1 MIKCDN
7 MKHELFEVGLYDYSD
22 LDERLKKPVRWTEED
37 LKQIAENY
45 RGGIPL
51 TSEHD
56 KVYIGIGNNIVFEED
71 KGKLFIEVPDELDM
85 EGKGLSPKVDVL
97 LKDNGDTFGIDTMSL
112 IDVGVTKSPR
122 KITLLNSEITGETGE
137 TGMRGE
143 TGNPEPAPQPP
154 EPQNQDANV
163 TTNLLL
169 EKLQGK
175 DAEIGKLQDEI
186 NALKKESKKY
196 DKIKKSIEEN
206 KEYIDNKEDILKELS
221 ELRKHE
227 NERKIKEYE
236 AKYNFNYNENAQD
249 KEIIDKL
256 LSGNVDMELMEKL
269 AERRIKIE
277 ATSDGS
283 TPGGRNPQ
291 NSGDVIETGSTG
303 STGDKD
309 KPSFTTREEYNKILK
324 DMGFNRTRI

>member
-1 MIKCDN
+1 MR
-7 MKHELFEVGLYDYSD
+7 HELFEVGSYDYSD
-22 LDERLKKPVRWTEED
+22 LDDRLDKPVEWTEDD
-37 LKQIAENY
+37 LKLIAENY

-56 KVYIGIGNNIVFEED
+56 NIYVGIGNNIEYE
-71 KGKLFIEVPDELDM
+71 KGKLFIEVPDELNM

-97 LKDNGDTFGIDTMSL
+97 LKDKGDSFGIDTMSL
-112 IDVGVTKSPR
+112 IDVGVTKNPR
-122 KITLLNSEITGETGE
+122 KITLLNSEITGETGA
-137 TGMRGE
+137 
-143 TGNPEPAPQPP
+143 TGNPNPAPQGQ
-154 EPQNQDANV
+154 PQPAPSKDANV
-163 TTNLLL
+163 ATSLLL

-186 NALKKESKKY
+186 NNLKEESKKY
-196 DKIKKSIEEN
+196 DEIKKAIEEN
-206 KEYIDNKEDILKELS
+206 KEFIDSKEDILKELS
-221 ELRKHE
+221 ELRKAE

-256 LSGNVDMELMEKL
+256 LSGDVDMELMEKL

-277 ATSDGS
+277 AASDGS
-283 TPGGRNPQ
+283 TPGGRNPA
-291 NSGDVIETGSTG
+291 NSGDVGETGDSG
-303 STGDKD
+303 NAGDENA
-309 KPSFTTREEYNKILK
+309 PSFTTREEYNKILK

>member
-1 MIKCDN
+1 MR
-7 MKHELFEVGLYDYSD
+7 HELFEVGSYDYSD
-22 LDERLKKPVRWTEED
+22 LDERLTKPVEWTEDD
-37 LKQIAENY
+37 LKLIAENY

-56 KVYIGIGNNIVFEED
+56 NIYVGIGNNIEYEE
-71 KGKLFIEVPDELDM
+71 GKLFLEIPDELDM

-97 LKDNGDTFGIDTMSL
+97 LKDKGDSFGIDTMSL

-122 KITLLNSEITGETGE
+122 KIRLLNSDITGETGA
-137 TGMRGE
+137 
-143 TGNPEPAPQPP
+143 TGNPNPEPPAPQGQPQPP
-154 EPQNQDANV
+154 AKDTNV
-163 TTNLLL
+163 ATTLLL

-186 NALKKESKKY
+186 NSLKEESKKY
-196 DKIKKSIEEN
+196 DEIKKAIEEN
-206 KEYIDNKEDILKELS
+206 KEFIDNKEDILKELS

-256 LSGNVDMELMEKL
+256 LSGDVDMELMEKL

-277 ATSDGS
+277 ASNDGS

-303 STGDKD
+303 STGDED

-324 DMGFNRTRI
+324 DMGFNRARI

>member
-1 MIKCDN
+1 

-22 LDERLKKPVRWTEED
+22 LDRRLNKPVKWTSDD
-37 LKQIAENY
+37 LRQIAENY

-56 KVYIGIGNNIVFEED
+56 KVYIGIGNNISYEE
-71 KGKLFIEVPDELDM
+71 GKLFIEIPDELDM

-97 LKDNGDTFGIDTMSL
+97 LKDNGDSFGIDTMNL
-112 IDVGVTKSPR
+112 IDVGVTKNPR

-137 TGMRGE
+137 TGE
-143 TGNPEPAPQPP
+143 TANPEPP
-154 EPQNQDANV
+154 EVENQDANV

-169 EKLQGK
+169 EKLKGK

-186 NALKKESKKY
+186 TTLKKESKKY

-206 KEYIDNKEDILKELS
+206 KEFINNKEDILKELS

-256 LSGNVDMELMEKL
+256 LTGDVDMELMERL

-277 ATSDGS
+277 ATNDIS

-291 NSGDVIETGSTG
+291 NSGEVGETGSA
-303 STGDKD
+303 GDENA
-309 KPSFTTREEYNKILK
+309 PSFTTREEYNRILK

>member
-1 MIKCDN
+1 MR
-7 MKHELFEVGLYDYSD
+7 HELFEVGSYDYSD
-22 LDERLKKPVRWTEED
+22 LDERLTKPVEWTEDD
-37 LKQIAENY
+37 LKLIAENY

-56 KVYIGIGNNIVFEED
+56 NIYVGIGNNIEYEE
-71 KGKLFIEVPDELDM
+71 GKLFLEIPDELDM

-97 LKDNGDTFGIDTMSL
+97 LKDKGDSFGIDTMSL

-122 KITLLNSEITGETGE
+122 KIRLLNSDITGETGA
-137 TGMRGE
+137 
-143 TGNPEPAPQPP
+143 TGNPNPEPPAPQPQ
-154 EPQNQDANV
+154 PQPPAKDTNV
-163 TTNLLL
+163 ATTLLL

-186 NALKKESKKY
+186 NSLKEESKKY
-196 DKIKKSIEEN
+196 DEIKKAIEEN
-206 KEYIDNKEDILKELS
+206 KEFIDSKDEILKELS
-221 ELRKHE
+221 ELRKAE

-236 AKYNFNYNENAQD
+236 SKYNFNYNENAQD

-256 LSGNVDMELMEKL
+256 LSGDVDMELMEKL

-277 ATSDGS
+277 ASNDGS
-283 TPGGRNPQ
+283 TPGGRNPE
-291 NSGDVIETGSTG
+291 NSGDTGETGSTS
-303 STGDKD
+303 STGDED
-309 KPSFTTREEYNKILK
+309 SPSFTTREEYNKILK

>member
-1 MIKCDN
+1 

-22 LDERLKKPVRWTEED
+22 LDRRLNKPVKWTSDD
-37 LKQIAENY
+37 LRQIAENY

-71 KGKLFIEVPDELDM
+71 KGKLFIDLPDELDM
-85 EGKGLSPKVDVL
+85 KGKGLSPKVDVL
-97 LKDNGDTFGIDTMSL
+97 LKDNGDSFGIDTMNL
-112 IDVGVTKSPR
+112 IDVGVTKNPR

-137 TGMRGE
+137 TGE
-143 TGNPEPAPQPP
+143 TANPEPP
-154 EPQNQDANV
+154 EVENQDANV

-169 EKLQGK
+169 EKLKGK

-186 NALKKESKKY
+186 TTLKKESKKY

-206 KEYIDNKEDILKELS
+206 KEFINNKEDILKELS

-256 LSGNVDMELMEKL
+256 LTGDVDMELMERL

-277 ATSDGS
+277 ATNDIS

-291 NSGDVIETGSTG
+291 NSGEVGETGSA
-303 STGDKD
+303 GDENA
-309 KPSFTTREEYNKILK
+309 PSFTTREEYNRILK

>member
-1 MIKCDN
+1 MR
-7 MKHELFEVGLYDYSD
+7 HELFEVGSYDYSD
-22 LDERLKKPVRWTEED
+22 LDDRLTKPVEWTEDD
-37 LKQIAENY
+37 LKLIAENY

-56 KVYIGIGNNIVFEED
+56 NIYVGIGNNIEYEE
-71 KGKLFIEVPDELDM
+71 GKLFLEVPDELDM

-97 LKDNGDTFGIDTMSL
+97 LKDNGDSFGIDTMSL

-122 KITLLNSEITGETGE
+122 KIRLLNSDITGDTGA
-137 TGMRGE
+137 TGD
-143 TGNPEPAPQPP
+143 TGNPAPAPQPQ
-154 EPQNQDANV
+154 PQPPAKDTNV
-163 TTNLLL
+163 ATTLLL

-186 NALKKESKKY
+186 NNLKEESKKY
-196 DKIKKSIEEN
+196 DEIKKAIEEN
-206 KEYIDNKEDILKELS
+206 KEFIDSKDDILKELS
-221 ELRKHE
+221 EPRKAE

-256 LSGNVDMELMEKL
+256 LSGDVDMELMEKL

-277 ATSDGS
+277 ASKDGS
-283 TPGGRNPQ
+283 TPGGRNPG
-291 NSGDVIETGSTG
+291 NSGDVGDTGDTG
-303 STGDKD
+303 STGDEN

>member
-1 MIKCDN
+1 MR
-7 MKHELFEVGLYDYSD
+7 HELFEVGSYDYSD
-22 LDERLKKPVRWTEED
+22 LDERLTKPVEWTEDD
-37 LKQIAENY
+37 LKLIAEKY

-56 KVYIGIGNNIVFEED
+56 NIYVGIGNNIEYE
-71 KGKLFIEVPDELDM
+71 KGKLFLEIPDELDM

-97 LKDNGDTFGIDTMSL
+97 LKDNGDSFGIDTMSL

-122 KITLLNSEITGETGE
+122 KIRLLNSDIAGETGA
-137 TGMRGE
+137 
-143 TGNPEPAPQPP
+143 TGNPNPEPPAPQSQPQPP
-154 EPQNQDANV
+154 AKDTNV
-163 TTNLLL
+163 ATTLLL

-186 NALKKESKKY
+186 NSLKEESKKY
-196 DKIKKSIEEN
+196 DEIKKAIEEN
-206 KEYIDNKEDILKELS
+206 KEFIDSKDEILKELS
-221 ELRKHE
+221 ELRKAE

-256 LSGNVDMELMEKL
+256 LSGDVDMELMEKL

-277 ATSDGS
+277 ASNDGS
-283 TPGGRNPQ
+283 TPGGRNPE
-291 NSGDVIETGSTG
+291 NSGDTGETGSTG
-303 STGDKD
+303 STGDED
-309 KPSFTTREEYNKILK
+309 SPSFTTREEYNKILK

>member
-1 MIKCDN
+1 MR
-7 MKHELFEVGLYDYSD
+7 HELFEVGSYDYSD
-22 LDERLKKPVRWTEED
+22 LDDRLDKPVEWTEDD
-37 LKQIAENY
+37 LKLIAENY

-56 KVYIGIGNNIVFEED
+56 NIYVGIGNNIEYEE
-71 KGKLFIEVPDELDM
+71 GKLFLEVPDELDM

-97 LKDNGDTFGIDTMSL
+97 LKDNGDSFGIDTMSL

-122 KITLLNSEITGETGE
+122 KIRLLNSDITGDTGA
-137 TGMRGE
+137 
-143 TGNPEPAPQPP
+143 TGNPEPTPVAQPQPQP
-154 EPQNQDANV
+154 SKETNV
-163 TTNLLL
+163 ATSLLL

-175 DAEIGKLQDEI
+175 DAEIGKLQEEI
-186 NALKKESKKY
+186 KTLKEESEKY
-196 DKIKKSIEEN
+196 EEIKKAIEED
-206 KEYIDNKEDILKELS
+206 KEFLDSKDDILKELS
-221 ELRKHE
+221 ELRKAE

-256 LSGNVDMELMEKL
+256 LSGDVDMELMEKL

-277 ATSDGS
+277 ASNDGS
-283 TPGGRNPQ
+283 TPGGRNPS
-291 NSGDVIETGSTG
+291 NSGDDGEVGETGSTG
-303 STGDKD
+303 DED
-309 KPSFTTREEYNKILK
+309 APSFTTREEYNKILK

>member
-1 MIKCDN
+1 MR
-7 MKHELFEVGLYDYSD
+7 HELFEVGSYDYSD
-22 LDERLKKPVRWTEED
+22 LDVRLDKPVIWSEDD
-37 LKQIAENY
+37 LKLMAENY

-56 KVYIGIGNNIVFEED
+56 NIYVGIGNNIEYEE
-71 KGKLFIEVPDELDM
+71 GKLFIEVPDELDM
-85 EGKGLSPKVDVL
+85 KGKGLSPKVDVL
-97 LKDNGDTFGIDTMSL
+97 LKDNGDSFGIDTMSL
-112 IDVGVTKSPR
+112 IDVGVTKNPR
-122 KITLLNSEITGETGE
+122 KITLLNSEIA
-137 TGMRGE
+137 GE
-143 TGNPEPAPQPP
+143 TGNPNPEPSQPQPQPQPP
-154 EPQNQDANV
+154 SKDANV
-163 TTNLLL
+163 ATTLLL

-186 NALKKESKKY
+186 NSLKEESKKY
-196 DKIKKSIEEN
+196 DDIKKAIEEN
-206 KEYIDNKEDILKELS
+206 KEFIDSKDDILKELS
-221 ELRKHE
+221 ELRKAE

-256 LSGNVDMELMEKL
+256 LSGDVDMELMEKL

-283 TPGGRNPQ
+283 TPGGRNPE
-291 NSGDVIETGSTG
+291 NSGEAGETGSTG
-303 STGDKD
+303 GGEDENA
-309 KPSFTTREEYNKILK
+309 PSFTTREEYNKILK

>member
-1 MIKCDN
+1 
-7 MKHELFEVGLYDYSD
+7 MKHELFEVGSYDSSD
-22 LDERLKKPVRWTEED
+22 LDKRLTKPVEWTAED
-37 LKQIAENY
+37 LKLIAENY

-56 KVYIGIGNNIVFEED
+56 RVYIGIGNNIVFEED
-71 KGKLFIEVPDELDM
+71 KGKLFIDLPDELDM
-85 EGKGLSPKVDVL
+85 KGKGLSPKVDVL
-97 LKDNGDTFGIDTMSL
+97 LKDNGDSFGIDTMNL
-112 IDVGVTKSPR
+112 IDVGVTKNPR

-137 TGMRGE
+137 TGKTGITGE
-143 TGNPEPAPQPP
+143 TENPEPAPQPP

-163 TTNLLL
+163 ATNLLL

-186 NALKKESKKY
+186 DNLKKESKKY

-206 KEYIDNKEDILKELS
+206 KEFINNKEDILKELS

-256 LSGNVDMELMEKL
+256 LTGDVDMELMEKL

-277 ATSDGS
+277 ASNDIS
-283 TPGGRNPQ
+283 APGGRNPQ
-291 NSGDVIETGSTG
+291 NSGEVGETGSTG
-303 STGDKD
+303 KTGDENA
-309 KPSFTTREEYNKILK
+309 PSFTTREEYNKILK

>member
-22 LDERLKKPVRWTEED
+22 LDDLLKKPVRWTEED

-45 RGGIPL
+45 RGGIHL

-56 KVYIGIGNNIVFEED
+56 KVYIGIRNNIVFEED

-163 TTNLLL
+163 TTNLLSL
-169 EKLQGK
+169 
-175 DAEIGKLQDEI
+175 IHI
-186 NALKKESKKY
+186 
-196 DKIKKSIEEN
+196 
-206 KEYIDNKEDILKELS
+206 
-221 ELRKHE
+221 
-227 NERKIKEYE
+227 
-236 AKYNFNYNENAQD
+236 
-249 KEIIDKL
+249 
-256 LSGNVDMELMEKL
+256 
-269 AERRIKIE
+269 
-277 ATSDGS
+277 
-283 TPGGRNPQ
+283 
-291 NSGDVIETGSTG
+291 
-303 STGDKD
+303 
-309 KPSFTTREEYNKILK
+309 
-324 DMGFNRTRI
+324 

>member
-1 MIKCDN
+1 MR
-7 MKHELFEVGLYDYSD
+7 HELFEVGSYDYSD
-22 LDERLKKPVRWTEED
+22 LDDRLTKPVEWTEDD
-37 LKQIAENY
+37 LKLIAENY

-56 KVYIGIGNNIVFEED
+56 NIYVGIGNNIEYEE
-71 KGKLFIEVPDELDM
+71 GKLFLEVPDELDM

-97 LKDNGDTFGIDTMSL
+97 LKDNGDSFGIDTMSL

-122 KITLLNSEITGETGE
+122 KIRLLNSDITGDTGA
-137 TGMRGE
+137 TGD
-143 TGNPEPAPQPP
+143 TGNPAPAPQPQ
-154 EPQNQDANV
+154 PQPPAKDTNV
-163 TTNLLL
+163 ATTLLL

-186 NALKKESKKY
+186 NNLKEESKKY
-196 DKIKKSIEEN
+196 DEIKKAIEEN
-206 KEYIDNKEDILKELS
+206 KEFIDSKDDILKELS
-221 ELRKHE
+221 ELRKAE

-256 LSGNVDMELMEKL
+256 LSGDVDMELMEKL

-277 ATSDGS
+277 ASKDGS
-283 TPGGRNPQ
+283 TPGGRNPG
-291 NSGDVIETGSTG
+291 NSGDVGDTGDTG
-303 STGDKD
+303 STGDED

>member
-1 MIKCDN
+1 MR
-7 MKHELFEVGLYDYSD
+7 HELFEVGSYDYSD
-22 LDERLKKPVRWTEED
+22 LDDRLTKPVNWTEDD
-37 LKQIAENY
+37 LKLIAENY
-45 RGGIPL
+45 RWGIPL

-56 KVYIGIGNNIVFEED
+56 NIYVGIGNNIEYEE
-71 KGKLFIEVPDELDM
+71 GKLFLEIPDELDM

-97 LKDNGDTFGIDTMSL
+97 LKDNGDSFGIDTMSL

-122 KITLLNSEITGETGE
+122 KIRLLNSDITGETGA
-137 TGMRGE
+137 
-143 TGNPEPAPQPP
+143 TGNPNPEPPAPQPQP
-154 EPQNQDANV
+154 LPPAKDTNV
-163 TTNLLL
+163 ATTLLL

-186 NALKKESKKY
+186 NSLKEESKKY
-196 DKIKKSIEEN
+196 DEIKKAIEEN
-206 KEYIDNKEDILKELS
+206 KEFIDSKDEILKELS
-221 ELRKHE
+221 ELRKAE

-256 LSGNVDMELMEKL
+256 LSGDVDMELMEKL

-277 ATSDGS
+277 ASNDGS
-283 TPGGRNPQ
+283 TPGGRNPE
-291 NSGDVIETGSTG
+291 NSGDTGESGSTG
-303 STGDKD
+303 STGDENS
-309 KPSFTTREEYNKILK
+309 PSFTTREEYNKILK

>member
-1 MIKCDN
+1 MRR
-7 MKHELFEVGLYDYSD
+7 HELFEVGSYDYSD
-22 LDERLKKPVRWTEED
+22 LDERLTKPVEWTEDD
-37 LKQIAENY
+37 LKLIAENY

-56 KVYIGIGNNIVFEED
+56 NIYVGIGNNIEYEE
-71 KGKLFIEVPDELDM
+71 GKLFLEIPDELDM

-97 LKDNGDTFGIDTMSL
+97 LKDKGDSFGIDTMSL

-122 KITLLNSEITGETGE
+122 KIRLLNSDITGETGA
-137 TGMRGE
+137 
-143 TGNPEPAPQPP
+143 TGNPNPEPPAPQGQPQPP
-154 EPQNQDANV
+154 AKDTNV
-163 TTNLLL
+163 ATTLLL

-186 NALKKESKKY
+186 NSLKEESKKY
-196 DKIKKSIEEN
+196 DEIKKAIEEN
-206 KEYIDNKEDILKELS
+206 KEFIDNKEDILKELS

-236 AKYNFNYNENAQD
+236 AKYNFNYNENAQG

-256 LSGNVDMELMEKL
+256 LSGDVDMELMEKL

-277 ATSDGS
+277 ASNDGS

-303 STGDKD
+303 STGDED

-324 DMGFNRTRI
+324 DMGFNRARI

>member
-1 MIKCDN
+1 MR
-7 MKHELFEVGLYDYSD
+7 HELFEVGSYDYSD
-22 LDERLKKPVRWTEED
+22 LDERLTKPVEWTEDD
-37 LKQIAENY
+37 LKLIAENY

-56 KVYIGIGNNIVFEED
+56 NIYVGIGNNIEYEE
-71 KGKLFIEVPDELDM
+71 GKLFLEIPDELDM
-85 EGKGLSPKVDVL
+85 DGKGLSPKVDVL
-97 LKDNGDTFGIDTMSL
+97 LKDNGDSYGIDTMSL

-122 KITLLNSEITGETGE
+122 KIRLLNSDITGETGA
-137 TGMRGE
+137 TGNP
-143 TGNPEPAPQPP
+143 NPEPAPQPQ
-154 EPQNQDANV
+154 PQPQPPAKDTNV
-163 TTNLLL
+163 ATTLLL

-186 NALKKESKKY
+186 NSLKEESKKY
-196 DKIKKSIEEN
+196 DEIKKAIEEN
-206 KEYIDNKEDILKELS
+206 KEFIDSKDEILKELS
-221 ELRKHE
+221 ELRKAE

-256 LSGNVDMELMEKL
+256 LSGDVDMELMEKL

-277 ATSDGS
+277 ASNDGS
-283 TPGGRNPQ
+283 TPGGRNPE
-291 NSGDVIETGSTG
+291 NSGDSGETGSTG
-303 STGDKD
+303 STGDEVS
-309 KPSFTTREEYNKILK
+309 PSFTTREEYNKILK

>member
-1 MIKCDN
+1 MR
-7 MKHELFEVGLYDYSD
+7 HELFEVGSYDYSD
-22 LDERLKKPVRWTEED
+22 LDDRLDKPVIWSED
-37 LKQIAENY
+37 NLKLIAENY

-56 KVYIGIGNNIVFEED
+56 NIYVGIGNNIEFEE
-71 KGKLFIEVPDELDM
+71 GKLFIEIPDELDM

-97 LKDNGDTFGIDTMSL
+97 LKDNGDSFGIDTMSL
-112 IDVGVTKSPR
+112 IDVGVTKHPR
-122 KITLLNSEITGETGE
+122 KIRLLNSEITGETGNP
-137 TGMRGE
+137 
-143 TGNPEPAPQPP
+143 NPEPTPQPQPQPP
-154 EPQNQDANV
+154 SKDANV
-163 TTNLLL
+163 ATSLLL

-186 NALKKESKKY
+186 NNLKEESKKY
-196 DKIKKSIEEN
+196 DEIKKAIEEN
-206 KEYIDNKEDILKELS
+206 KEFIDSKEDILKELS
-221 ELRKHE
+221 ELRKAE

-256 LSGNVDMELMEKL
+256 LIGDVDMELMEKL

-277 ATSDGS
+277 ASNDGS
-283 TPGGRNPQ
+283 TPGGRNPE
-291 NSGDVIETGSTG
+291 NSGDVGETGDTG
-303 STGDKD
+303 NAGDED
-309 KPSFTTREEYNKILK
+309 APSFTTREEYNKILK

>member
-1 MIKCDN
+1 MR
-7 MKHELFEVGLYDYSD
+7 HELFEVGSYDYSD
-22 LDERLKKPVRWTEED
+22 LDDRLDKPVIWGEDD
-37 LKQIAENY
+37 LKLIAENY

-56 KVYIGIGNNIVFEED
+56 NIYIGIGNNIEYEE
-71 KGKLFIEVPDELDM
+71 GKLFIEVPDELDM

-97 LKDNGDTFGIDTMSL
+97 LKDKGDSFGIDTMSL
-112 IDVGVTKSPR
+112 IDVGVTKNPR
-122 KITLLNSEITGETGE
+122 KITLLNSEITGDTGA
-137 TGMRGE
+137 
-143 TGNPEPAPQPP
+143 TGNPNPETPLPQPQPQPP
-154 EPQNQDANV
+154 SKDANV
-163 TTNLLL
+163 ATTLLL

-186 NALKKESKKY
+186 NTLREESKKY
-196 DKIKKSIEEN
+196 DEIKKAIEEN
-206 KEYIDNKEDILKELS
+206 KEFIDSKDDILKELS
-221 ELRKHE
+221 ELRKAE

-256 LSGNVDMELMEKL
+256 LSGDVDMELMEKL

-277 ATSDGS
+277 ASNDGS
-283 TPGGRNPQ
+283 APGGRNPS
-291 NSGDVIETGSTG
+291 NSGDVGETGETGSTG
-303 STGDKD
+303 DED
-309 KPSFTTREEYNKILK
+309 APSFRTREEYNKILK

>member
-1 MIKCDN
+1 M
-7 MKHELFEVGLYDYSD
+7 MRHELFEVGSYDYSD
-22 LDERLKKPVRWTEED
+22 LDERLTKPVEWTEDD
-37 LKQIAENY
+37 LKRIAENY

-56 KVYIGIGNNIVFEED
+56 NIYVGIGNNIEYEE
-71 KGKLFIEVPDELDM
+71 GKLFLEVPDELDM

-97 LKDNGDTFGIDTMSL
+97 LKDNGDSFGIDTMSL

-122 KITLLNSEITGETGE
+122 KIRLLNSDITGETGA
-137 TGMRGE
+137 TRNP
-143 TGNPEPAPQPP
+143 NPEPPAPQPQ
-154 EPQNQDANV
+154 PQPPAKDTNV
-163 TTNLLL
+163 ATTLLL

-186 NALKKESKKY
+186 NSLKEESKKY
-196 DKIKKSIEEN
+196 DEIKKDIEEN
-206 KEYIDNKEDILKELS
+206 KEFIDSKDEILKELS
-221 ELRKHE
+221 ELRKAE

-256 LSGNVDMELMEKL
+256 LSGDVDMELMEKL

-277 ATSDGS
+277 ASNDGS
-283 TPGGRNPQ
+283 TPGGRNPE
-291 NSGDVIETGSTG
+291 NSGDTGETESTG
-303 STGDKD
+303 STGEEDSH
-309 KPSFTTREEYNKILK
+309 SFTTREEYNKILK

>member
-1 MIKCDN
+1 MR
-7 MKHELFEVGLYDYSD
+7 HELFEVGSYDYSD
-22 LDERLKKPVRWTEED
+22 LDERLTKPVEWTEDD
-37 LKQIAENY
+37 LKLIAENY

-56 KVYIGIGNNIVFEED
+56 NIYVGIGNNIEYEE
-71 KGKLFIEVPDELDM
+71 GKLFLEIPDELDM

-97 LKDNGDTFGIDTMSL
+97 LKDKGDSFGIDTMSL
-112 IDVGVTKSPR
+112 IDVGVTKNPR
-122 KITLLNSEITGETGE
+122 KIRLLNSEITGETG
-137 TGMRGE
+137 GA
-143 TGNPEPAPQPP
+143 GNPNSEPAPQPQ
-154 EPQNQDANV
+154 PQPQPPAKDTNV
-163 TTNLLL
+163 ATSLLL

-186 NALKKESKKY
+186 NNLKEESKKY
-196 DKIKKSIEEN
+196 DEIKKAIEEN
-206 KEYIDNKEDILKELS
+206 KEFIDSKDDILKELS
-221 ELRKHE
+221 ELRKAE

-256 LSGNVDMELMEKL
+256 LSGDVDMELMEKL

-277 ATSDGS
+277 ASKDGS
-283 TPGGRNPQ
+283 TPGGRNPA
-291 NSGDVIETGSTG
+291 NSGESEETGSTG
-303 STGDKD
+303 DRED
-309 KPSFTTREEYNKILK
+309 DNAPSFTTREEYNKILK

>member
-1 MIKCDN
+1 
-7 MKHELFEVGLYDYSD
+7 MKMRHELFEVGSYDYSD
-22 LDERLKKPVRWTEED
+22 LDDRLDKPVEWTEDD
-37 LKQIAENY
+37 LKLIAENY

-56 KVYIGIGNNIVFEED
+56 NIYVGIGNNIEYEE
-71 KGKLFIEVPDELDM
+71 GKLFIEVPDELNM

-97 LKDNGDTFGIDTMSL
+97 LKDKGDSFGIDTMSL
-112 IDVGVTKSPR
+112 IDVGVTKNPR
-122 KITLLNSEITGETGE
+122 KITLLNSEISGDADA
-137 TGMRGE
+137 
-143 TGNPEPAPQPP
+143 TGNPNPEPPLPQPQPQPP
-154 EPQNQDANV
+154 SKDANV
-163 TTNLLL
+163 ATTLLL

-186 NALKKESKKY
+186 NTLKEESKKY
-196 DKIKKSIEEN
+196 DEIKKAIEEN
-206 KEYIDNKEDILKELS
+206 KEFIDSKDDILKELS
-221 ELRKHE
+221 ELRKAE

-256 LSGNVDMELMEKL
+256 LSGDVDMELMEKL

-277 ATSDGS
+277 ASNDGS
-283 TPGGRNPQ
+283 TPGGRNPE
-291 NSGDVIETGSTG
+291 NSSDVGETGSTG
-303 STGDKD
+303 STGDED
-309 KPSFTTREEYNKILK
+309 VPSFTTREEYNKILK